1 MQRSPSRA
9 RVLPRAVLL
18 VATLVVTGC
27 VPEAGRRMQ
36 PPGGNDMSRPDDAAN
51 LKFSEV
57 FVSPI
62 GRLGLKPTEKLLGL
76 EGERVRIA
84 GYMVHQ
90 ESRIPGRFL
99 LTARPASVHES
110 HYGLAEDLPPATVHV
125 LCPGADPTYTP
136 GRLEVVGRLRLG
148 NREEPDGRVSV
159 VRLELERLAEAVM
172 TGNHPSSR
180 SNS

>member
-1 MQRSPSRA
+1 
-9 RVLPRAVLL
+9 
-18 VATLVVTGC
+18 
-27 VPEAGRRMQ
+27 
-36 PPGGNDMSRPDDAAN
+36 MSRPEEAPN

-57 FVSPI
+57 FVTPI

-125 LCPGADPTYTP
+125 LCPGADPTFTP
-136 GRLEVVGRLRLG
+136 GLLEVVGRLRLG

-159 VRLELERLAEAVM
+159 VRLELERVVDAVA
-172 TGNHPSSR
+172 TRNHPSSR